1 MHHRR
6 GEHRGPAGAGA
17 SGPGWTRGGDGRR
30 AASPA
35 AEHGRGLKIIDAVAD
50 NLQLTGNARNGTTIT
65 HFEKTLD
72 YLPGAAG
79 SLLISAERR

>member
-1 MHHRR
+1 MDAA
-6 GEHRGPAGAGA
+6 PAA
-17 SGPGWTRGGDGRR
+17 D
-30 AASPA
+30 AASAAPS

-65 HFEKTLD
+65 HFEKALY

-79 SLLISAERR
+79 RLLTSAEHR